1 MPMKQGPP
9 RPRPEAVARPV
20 TNIESIRKVALK
32 LIANFPGKLE
42 CATGVDGKTLILCQE
57 KLSPKQKQ
65 WIKDEWN
72 GLLTE
77 ATMDDIESIRK
88 VALGPDDVVV
98 VRCEGVTC
106 DAEESL
112 VRCDLERA
120 FPENRV
126 LVVRAGQ
133 SMSVVSPECADKRE
147 FKPKDSERWAKFM
160 DGGWRTPEDGKPLP
174 SSPQEK
180 RSDGPLPSSVD
191 RLKADEGAREQPK
204 AGSAIEELLDACEVL
219 KRQAPEYRTHVGENG
234 YFVSDGQMNRL
245 CQAAFVVQQRRDE
258 LPEPMDGHR

>member
-9 RPRPEAVARPV
+9 RPRPEPVARPV

-65 WIKDEWN
+65 WIKDEWKR
-72 GLLTE
+72 LTE
-77 ATMDDIESIRK
+77 
-88 VALGPDDVVV
+88 
-98 VRCEGVTC
+98 
-106 DAEESL
+106 
-112 VRCDLERA
+112 
-120 FPENRV
+120 
-126 LVVRAGQ
+126 
-133 SMSVVSPECADKRE
+133 
-147 FKPKDSERWAKFM
+147 
-160 DGGWRTPEDGKPLP
+160 
-174 SSPQEK
+174 
-180 RSDGPLPSSVD
+180 PSSVD
-191 RLKADEGAREQPK
+191 RLKADEGAKVQPK